1 MSMKTLYQFKINREI
16 EETVKEKSKDKDG
29 NEVTT
34 DKKTTV
40 NKEVQ
45 FGIKKA
51 NRKLY
56 EEAELFYGVK
66 LSEGIKAGLLTQP
79 LLAKRYKNDGGS
91 MSESEKKRYAEI
103 YYDLI
108 LKQDQLEQ
116 IKLNLEERPE
126 QDRAREAAAIMT
138 DIVDLQRE
146 LQGFESDQS
155 TLFDQTAENRAK
167 NMVIMWWVLNL
178 SYIKGEEDW
187 IPVFPGTEY
196 EDKLESYDKI
206 EEESDAFNTEMVKK
220 LAYFITFWYMN
231 GISSEEDFKRIE
243 EVYNKD
249 DSEEEEEVAEE
260 EETKEVAEE
269 EETKEV
275 AEEEGAKEE
284 VKEVVEEKAEK
295 VEKEPKK
302 ATRKPKLDPNQPK
315 VKPKS

>member
-1 MSMKTLYQFKINREI
+1 MSIKTLYQFKINREI
-16 EETVKEKSKDKDG
+16 EEVVKEKSKDKDG

-34 DKKTTV
+34 DKKKIV

-45 FGIKKA
+45 FGIRKP

-91 MSESEKKRYAEI
+91 MSETEKKRYAEI

-108 LKQDQLEQ
+108 IKQDELEQ
-116 IKLNLEERPE
+116 IKLNLEKKSE
-126 QDRAREAAAIMT
+126 QDRAKEAAKIMT

-146 LQGFESDQS
+146 LQSFESDQS

-187 IPVFPGTEY
+187 IPVFAGSKY
-196 EDKLESYDKI
+196 EDKLESYDGI
-206 EEESDAFNTEMVKK
+206 EEETDAFNTEMVKK

-249 DSEEEEEVAEE
+249 DSEEEEE
-260 EETKEVAEE
+260 EVAEE
-269 EETKEV
+269 EVEEAV
-275 AEEEGAKEE
+275 EEE
-284 VKEVVEEKAEK
+284 AEK
-295 VEKEPKK
+295 VEEEPKK
-302 ATRKPKLDPNQPK
+302 ATKKPKLDPDQPK
-315 VKPKS
+315 LKPKS

>member
-1 MSMKTLYQFKINREI
+1 MSIKTLYQFKINREI
-16 EETVKEKSKDKDG
+16 EEVVKEKSKDKDG

-34 DKKTTV
+34 DKKKIV

-45 FGIKKA
+45 FGIRKP

-91 MSESEKKRYAEI
+91 MSETEKKRYAEI

-108 LKQDQLEQ
+108 IKQDELEQ
-116 IKLNLEERPE
+116 IKLNLEKKSEQER
-126 QDRAREAAAIMT
+126 AKEASKIMT

-146 LQGFESDQS
+146 LQSFESDQS

-187 IPVFPGTEY
+187 IPVFAGNNY
-196 EDKLESYDKI
+196 EDKLESYDGI
-206 EEESDAFNTEMVKK
+206 EEETDAFNTEMVKK

-231 GISSEEDFKRIE
+231 GISSEDDFKRIE

-249 DSEEEEEVAEE
+249 DSEEEEEEIAEE
-260 EETKEVAEE
+260 EVAEE
-269 EETKEV
+269 EVEAAV
-275 AEEEGAKEE
+275 EEE
-284 VKEVVEEKAEK
+284 AEK
-295 VEKEPKK
+295 VEEEPKK
-302 ATRKPKLDPNQPK
+302 ATKKPKLDPDQPK
-315 VKPKS
+315 LKPKS

>member
-1 MSMKTLYQFKINREI
+1 MSIKTLYQFKINREI
-16 EETVKEKSKDKDG
+16 EEVVKEKSKDKDG

-34 DKKTTV
+34 DKKKIV

-45 FGIKKA
+45 FGIRKP

-91 MSESEKKRYAEI
+91 MSETEKKRYAEI

-108 LKQDQLEQ
+108 IKQDELEQ
-116 IKLNLEERPE
+116 IKLNLEKKSEQER
-126 QDRAREAAAIMT
+126 AKEASKIMT

-146 LQGFESDQS
+146 LQSFESDQS

-187 IPVFPGTEY
+187 IPVFAGSKY
-196 EDKLESYDKI
+196 EDKLESYDGI
-206 EEESDAFNTEMVKK
+206 EEETDAFNTEMVKK

-249 DSEEEEEVAEE
+249 DSEEEEEEVTEE
-260 EETKEVAEE
+260 EVEEAVEE
-269 EETKEV
+269 E
-275 AEEEGAKEE
+275 
-284 VKEVVEEKAEK
+284 AEK
-295 VEKEPKK
+295 VEEEPKK
-302 ATRKPKLDPNQPK
+302 ATKKPKLDPDQPK
-315 VKPKS
+315 LKPKS

>member
-1 MSMKTLYQFKINREI
+1 MSIKTLYQFKINREI
-16 EETVKEKSKDKDG
+16 EEVVKEKSKDKDG

-34 DKKTTV
+34 DKKKIV

-45 FGIKKA
+45 FGIRKP

-91 MSESEKKRYAEI
+91 MSETEKKRYAEI

-108 LKQDQLEQ
+108 IKQDELEQ
-116 IKLNLEERPE
+116 IKLNLEKKSEQER
-126 QDRAREAAAIMT
+126 AKEASKIMT

-146 LQGFESDQS
+146 LQSFESDQS

-187 IPVFPGTEY
+187 IPVFAGSNY
-196 EDKLESYDKI
+196 EDKLESYDGI
-206 EEESDAFNTEMVKK
+206 EEETDAFNTEMVKK

-231 GISSEEDFKRIE
+231 GISSEDDFKRIE

-249 DSEEEEEVAEE
+249 DSEEEEEEVTEE
-260 EETKEVAEE
+260 EVEAAVEE
-269 EETKEV
+269 E
-275 AEEEGAKEE
+275 
-284 VKEVVEEKAEK
+284 AEK
-295 VEKEPKK
+295 VEEEPKK
-302 ATRKPKLDPNQPK
+302 ATKKPKLDPDQPK
-315 VKPKS
+315 LKPKS

>member
-1 MSMKTLYQFKINREI
+1 MSIKTLYQFKINREI
-16 EETVKEKSKDKDG
+16 EEVVKEKSKDKDG

-34 DKKTTV
+34 DKKKIV

-45 FGIKKA
+45 FGIRKP

-91 MSESEKKRYAEI
+91 MSETEKKRYAEI

-108 LKQDQLEQ
+108 IKQDELEQ
-116 IKLNLEERPE
+116 IKLNLEKKSE
-126 QDRAREAAAIMT
+126 QDRAKEAAKIMT

-146 LQGFESDQS
+146 LQSFESDQS

-187 IPVFPGTEY
+187 IPVFAGSKY
-196 EDKLESYDKI
+196 EDKLESYDGI
-206 EEESDAFNTEMVKK
+206 EEETDAFNTEMVKK

-249 DSEEEEEVAEE
+249 DSEEEEE
-260 EETKEVAEE
+260 EVAEE
-269 EETKEV
+269 EVAEEEV
-275 AEEEGAKEE
+275 AEEE
-284 VKEVVEEKAEK
+284 VEEAVEEEAEK
-295 VEKEPKK
+295 VEEEPKK
-302 ATRKPKLDPNQPK
+302 ATKKPKLDPDQPK
-315 VKPKS
+315 LKPKS

>member
-1 MSMKTLYQFKINREI
+1 MSIKTLYQFKINREI

-155 TLFDQTAENRAK
+155 TTGK
-167 NMVIMWWVLNL
+167 
-178 SYIKGEEDW
+178 KH
-187 IPVFPGTEY
+187 
-196 EDKLESYDKI
+196 
-206 EEESDAFNTEMVKK
+206 AFKK
-220 LAYFITFWYMN
+220 
-231 GISSEEDFKRIE
+231 
-243 EVYNKD
+243 
-249 DSEEEEEVAEE
+249 
-260 EETKEVAEE
+260 
-269 EETKEV
+269 
-275 AEEEGAKEE
+275 
-284 VKEVVEEKAEK
+284 
-295 VEKEPKK
+295 
-302 ATRKPKLDPNQPK
+302 
-315 VKPKS
+315 

>member
-1 MSMKTLYQFKINREI
+1 MSIKTLYQLKINKEI
-16 EETVKEKSKDKDG
+16 EETVNEKSKDKDG

-34 DKKTTV
+34 DKKKIV

-45 FGIKKA
+45 FGIRKP

-79 LLAKRYKNDGGS
+79 LLAKRYKNDGGA
-91 MSESEKKRYAEI
+91 MSETEKKRYAEI

-108 LKQDQLEQ
+108 IKQDELEQ
-116 IKLNLEERPE
+116 IKLNLEKKSEQER
-126 QDRAREAAAIMT
+126 AKEASKIMT

-146 LQGFESDQS
+146 LQSFESDQS

-187 IPVFPGTEY
+187 IPVFAGSNY
-196 EDKLESYDKI
+196 EDKLESYDGV

-249 DSEEEEEVAEE
+249 DSEEEVAEEEVAEE
-260 EETKEVAEE
+260 EVAEE
-269 EETKEV
+269 EVEEAV
-275 AEEEGAKEE
+275 EEET
-284 VKEVVEEKAEK
+284 EK
-295 VEKEPKK
+295 VEEEPKK
-302 ATRKPKLDPNQPK
+302 ATKKPKLDPDQPK
-315 VKPKS
+315 LKPKS